1 MPKTSILLPKAAWG
15 LLAALVLSGCQTNF
29 FEKQAAQPITPEAKV
44 KFVSLVRHELD
55 EIHSLLAKERYA
67 EADFRLSR
75 LSKLDF
81 QKWEVPYF
89 QEEISELTSS
99 LQRAQELR
107 TAKGSAAVAAK
118 HILQESERHFVLPES
133 YGNTV
138 VIDSDLAPLQMPT
151 GPMEEVY
158 NSKVTIQLQ
167 NAGIAELVDALKNVV
182 GLNVIADDALQAKK
196 TLTIAVDDVPLKEIL
211 GYISRN
217 MGIAFHL
224 GANVV
229 WITASHKDE
238 DNGGNG
244 PALETRILRLPH
256 GSVPSLPSGSGGFS
270 ISNSKD
276 GGSSNSSESSVS
288 SSSEDKELQDALTT
302 FMADS
307 PAGATFRIYPDRNLL
322 VIRDTRENLRLAEE
336 LIHALDRP
344 PLQVSIEA
352 RFLTVSRDDLKDVGA
367 QITQREK
374 AAYRDP
380 SLHESLREI
389 NFLTELGALTAGNA
403 EGVGALNLGGVIGN
417 RAFDILISALD
428 KKASTTSLSA
438 PSVTVLNNRTA
449 HIRRGETK
457 WYYEDYEVETIDRGD
472 ARGDAYVLVPDGD
485 ATELQLGLIFDV
497 NVNIG
502 NDGRTLMLGLKPQIK
517 EWVGWEYFNSS
528 SGGDGDSSGSGAK
541 LPITYNHEIS
551 TSVKLQSGETVVLG
565 GMLSEAKST
574 TVKKI
579 PLLGDIPLLGK
590 LFTHS
595 TTTNVPQNL
604 LIFVTAHILNEKGE
618 YVETQETPNPAPAK

>member
-1 MPKTSILLPKAAWG
+1 MPKPSILLQKAAWG
-15 LLAALVLSGCQTNF
+15 MLAALLLPGCQTDF
-29 FEKQAAQPITPEAKV
+29 LRKQADKPITPEEKAKYV
-44 KFVSLVRHELD
+44 TLVRHELD
-55 EIHSLLAKERYA
+55 SIHSLVAKGEYA
-67 EADFRLSR
+67 EAEMR
-75 LSKLDF
+75 LSKLSQLDF
-81 QKWEVPYF
+81 QKWETPYF
-89 QEEISELTSS
+89 QEEITELNSALRSARELHTS
-99 LQRAQELR
+99 
-107 TAKGSAAVAAK
+107 KGSAAISAQRIRQA
-118 HILQESERHFVLPES
+118 SEHRFVLPES

-138 VIDSDLAPLQMPT
+138 VIDSDLNPLEMPA

-158 NSKVTIQLQ
+158 NSKVTIHLQ
-167 NAGIAELVDALKNVV
+167 NAGIAELVEALKNVV

-196 TLTIAVDDVPLKEIL
+196 TLTIAVDEVPLREIL

-229 WITASHKDE
+229 WITASQKDE
-238 DNGGNG
+238 ENGGNG
-244 PALETRILRLPH
+244 PALETRIIRLPH
-256 GSVPSLPSGSGGFS
+256 GSVPSIPGGAGGLEGGKGTSASSG
-270 ISNSKD
+270 
-276 GGSSNSSESSVS
+276 

-307 PAGATFRIYPDRNLL
+307 PAGASFRLYPDRNVLI
-322 VIRDTRENLRLAEE
+322 IRDTRENLRLAEE
-336 LIHALDRP
+336 LIRELDRP
-344 PLQVSIEA
+344 PKQVSIEA

-367 QITQREK
+367 QITQRMQ

-380 SLHESLREI
+380 SLRESLREI
-389 NFLTELGALTAGNA
+389 NFLTELGALTAGNVD
-403 EGVGALNLGGVIGN
+403 GVGALNLGGVIGN
-417 RAFDILISALD
+417 RSFDILISALD

-438 PSVTVLNNRTA
+438 PSITVLNNRVA

-472 ARGDAYVLVPDGD
+472 NRGDAYVLVPDGD
-485 ATELQLGLIFDV
+485 PTELQLGLVFDV
-497 NVNIG
+497 KVNIG
-502 NDGRTLMLGLKPQIK
+502 NDGRTLMLVLKPQIK
-517 EWVGWEYFNSS
+517 EWVGWEMFNST
-528 SGGDGDSSGSGAK
+528 GGDEDSDSGSGAK

-565 GMLSEAKST
+565 GMLSEATTK

-579 PLLGDIPLLGK
+579 PLLGDIPWIGW
-590 LFTHS
+590 LFRHT

-618 YVETQETPNPAPAK
+618 YVETQETANPAPVK